1 VDSQINLR
9 NFFKLLIQITPHPQE
24 ARGSRRRSMSNGKNN
39 IFNTIEKYY
48 KDYGLRAQELK
59 KEGKKVIGYV
69 CSFVPLEI
77 ITAAGYIPFRVR
89 GNIHEPI
96 TKGDTL
102 LETIVCPYYRSC
114 FDLSVKGKYNFL
126 SGLVIPHG
134 CDSMVRSFS
143 AWSYALPYLYF
154 HFVNIPTVCDE
165 SSFEFF
171 GAELNTFRKSLEK
184 FVGSKITDDDLRK
197 AIRVHNENR
206 DKVKALYEFRKAD
219 PPLISGTELT
229 MVLTVGSSLPI
240 HEANTLFDQV
250 LTEIG
255 RRKSSPLKRGPRL
268 LVDGACL
275 DNIELIKLVEE
286 IGGNVVADTI
296 CNGARDYFPRTNLGG
311 DPTDALAHRYLDK
324 VNCPKTYRENKTG
337 TFEGDI
343 ASRFGDIGTYAKEF
357 KVDGAILYVYKYC
370 DPFGFEVPAR
380 KAYYN
385 SINVPL
391 LHLEDVYSAGTMSQL
406 RTRIQAFLEMIG

>member
-1 VDSQINLR
+1 
-9 NFFKLLIQITPHPQE
+9 
-24 ARGSRRRSMSNGKNN
+24 MSDKQGN
-39 IFNTIEKYY
+39 IFDMVETYY
-48 KDYGLRAQELK
+48 KDYGVRARELK
-59 KEGKKVIGYV
+59 KEGKNFIGYV

-77 ITAAGYIPFRVR
+77 ISASGCIPFRMR

-102 LETIVCPYYRSC
+102 LETIVCPYYRSV
-114 FDLSVKGKYNFL
+114 FDLSVKGKYEFL

-143 AWSYALPYLYF
+143 TWSYSLPYSYF
-154 HFVNIPTVCDE
+154 HFVNIPTVCVE

-171 GAELNTFRKSLEK
+171 GAELNTFRRGLEK
-184 FVGSKITDDDLRK
+184 FAGKRITDDDLAG
-197 AIRVHNENR
+197 AIRIYNENR
-206 DKVKALYEFRKAD
+206 DKVRALYEFRKAD

-229 MVLTVGSSLPI
+229 MVLIAGSSLPVG
-240 HEANTLFDQV
+240 EANTLFDQV
-250 LTEIG
+250 LAEI
-255 RRKSSPLKRGPRL
+255 RRRGKSSLKKGPRL
-268 LVDGACL
+268 FIDGACL

-296 CNGARDYFPRTNLGG
+296 CNGARDYFPKTDVGG
-311 DPTDALAHRYLDK
+311 DPIDALAHRYLDK
-324 VNCPKTYRENKTG
+324 INCPKTYRENKTG

-343 ASRFGDIGTYAKEF
+343 ASRFGDIGAYAKEF
-357 KVDGAILYVYKYC
+357 KVNGAILYLYKYC

-380 KAYYN
+380 KAYYK

-391 LHLEDVYSAGTMSQL
+391 LPLEDVYSAGTISQL